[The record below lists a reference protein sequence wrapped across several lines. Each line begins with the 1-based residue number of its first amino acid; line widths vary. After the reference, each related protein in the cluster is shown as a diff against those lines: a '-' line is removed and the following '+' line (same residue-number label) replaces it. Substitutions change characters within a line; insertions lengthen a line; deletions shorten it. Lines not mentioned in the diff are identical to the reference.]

1 MEQKHLI
8 LIGCLIIV
16 AGIILG
22 YLYISKSKESYKV
35 HLGLPV
41 DLPEGQYNI
50 LTSDQ
55 KPLASN
61 LFTTVQCNDF
71 LFGQTKPSKETSW
84 KLKRVA
90 KGVFILMK
98 PGEKECLYTSV
109 DSSLRSYF
117 FPNCN
122 QPNLCGLPSTNSI
135 GEIDQASLH
144 TYFMILRNPDGKYYI
159 KSMSNDKYI
168 CMDGSLK
175 LVEEPTEKCI
185 FDIQSV

>member
-1 MEQKHLI
+1 MDFKTI
-8 LIGCLIIV
+8 SIIIAIVFLIGCIT
-16 AGIILG
+16 
-22 YLYISKSKESYKV
+22 YIFIQKSKEAFQT
-35 HLGLPV
+35 HLGTPV

-50 LTSDQ
+50 LTEDN

-71 LFGQTKPSKETSW
+71 LFGKTKPSIETSW

-98 PGEKECLYTSV
+98 PGDKECLYTSP
-109 DSSLRSYF
+109 DNSLRSYF

-122 QPNLCGLPSTNSI
+122 QQNLCGLPKVNST
-135 GEIDQASLH
+135 GDIDQASLH
-144 TYFMILRNPDGKYYI
+144 TYFMILKNPEGKYYI

-168 CMDGSLK
+168 CMNQHLT
-175 LVEEPTEKCI
+175 LVDQPTSNCI
-185 FDIQSV
+185 FTIQQA